1 VSITASELRA
11 NIYRILDQVLETG
24 IPVEIERE
32 GGVLRIEAVA
42 RRSLLDRLASRPDFI
57 RGDPDEL
64 VHLDWSDAWN
74 PDHAS

>member
-1 VSITASELRA
+1 MSASELRA

-42 RRSLLDRLASRPDFI
+42 RRSLLDRLVARPEFI
-57 RGDPDEL
+57 QGDPDEL
-64 VHLDWSDAWN
+64 VHLDWSNEWDPN
-74 PDHAS
+74 RAS